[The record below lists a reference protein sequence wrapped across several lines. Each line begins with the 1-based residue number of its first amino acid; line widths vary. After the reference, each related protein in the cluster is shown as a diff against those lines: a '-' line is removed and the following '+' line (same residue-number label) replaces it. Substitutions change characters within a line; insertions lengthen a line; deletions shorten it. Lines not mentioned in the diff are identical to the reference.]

1 MHGHVTADA
10 PSQRLLQRIT
20 QNLGWPEAGERHK
33 GLSDSLVGREAIPR
47 TQRDVCALKAVPSKP
62 LPNACKGPTICTHLQ

>member
-1 MHGHVTADA
+1 MPAYVATDA
-10 PSQRLLQRIT
+10 PSRRLLQRIT

-47 TQRDVCALKAVPSKP
+47 TQRDMCAPEAAQSKGF
-62 LPNACKGPTICTHLQ
+62 AIRM